1 MCVTAAVAPRWL
13 TGWLAGNLC
22 IYMYVSVC
30 QQQQQQ
36 AGGDL
41 LENQLWKKAPP
52 LSSCKLMRF

>member
-13 TGWLAGNLC
+13 AGWLAGNLC

-36 AGGDL
+36 Q
-41 LENQLWKKAPP
+41 EEIFWKISCGRRPHLCP
-52 LSSCKLMRF
+52 LVS